1 MIRTDHIDNVSG
13 YSIRNIYDALDKDIE
28 TPQAFRDRLLRENNN
43 KDEDDVRELFDAYYW
58 D

>member
-13 YSIRNIYDALDKDIE
+13 YSIRNIYGALDYGIE
-28 TPQAFRDRLLRENNN
+28 SPQAFRDRLLEENSNN
-43 KDEDDVRELFDAYYW
+43 DIDDVKALFRAYYW